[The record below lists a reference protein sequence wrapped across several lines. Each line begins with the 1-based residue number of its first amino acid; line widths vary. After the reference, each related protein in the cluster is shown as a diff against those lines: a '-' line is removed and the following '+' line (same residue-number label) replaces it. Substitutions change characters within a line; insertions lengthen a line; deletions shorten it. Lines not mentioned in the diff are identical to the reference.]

1 MEERSKE
8 MDPEMGYKVSD
19 SFVRATTAGVLI
31 KGTLLPNILFEMVLN
46 MKHYFINTNMHIY
59 FRNVSGHSV
68 RTPMAA

>member
-46 MKHYFINTNMHIY
+46 I
-59 FRNVSGHSV
+59 
-68 RTPMAA
+68 